1 MAEGAK
7 HVRLTTGE
15 RLGLGNG
22 VRVRSGVAVRPP
34 WESPVRSACGAP
46 AVEHLHP
53 HESDHRDMC
62 PAAESSLSM
71 SEPTRAMR
79 VLADVADRVHTLPAI
94 PIMGWADRAA
104 ELLAAVTEVPGT
116 VVALALMSGPASAPR
131 LDAVGVARS
140 AAGGPMPGIHKIEA
154 VRTAVEALDGP
165 ALSRML
171 DARGGDVPSSVLQAL
186 AGVPTAEPVLAS
198 LTQSSDRHAAAL
210 VSVPSGHSIGEAA
223 ASIATT
229 VLPLLLRRARVA
241 LGEPPAGSHGWITS
255 MEETVLAQLVVG
267 KSVRQIAD
275 ELGRSPHTVHDH
287 VKSLHRKLNAS
298 SRGELIAR
306 ALGHVT
312 NATRIRAQSREK

>member
-1 MAEGAK
+1 
-7 HVRLTTGE
+7 
-15 RLGLGNG
+15 
-22 VRVRSGVAVRPP
+22 
-34 WESPVRSACGAP
+34 
-46 AVEHLHP
+46 
-53 HESDHRDMC
+53 MC
-62 PAAESSLSM
+62 PAAESSLSL
-71 SEPTRAMR
+71 SESTRTMR

-104 ELLAAVTEVPGT
+104 ELLAAVTESPGT
-116 VVALALMSGPASAPR
+116 IGALALMSGPVAAPKI
-131 LDAVGVARS
+131 DAVGVARS

-154 VRTAVEALDGP
+154 VRSALESLEGP
-165 ALSRML
+165 ALARLL
-171 DARGGDVPSSVLQAL
+171 DGRGVEAPSGVLQAL
-186 AGVPTAEPVLAS
+186 AGVPSGEPVIAAVV
-198 LTQSSDRHAAAL
+198 QSSDRHAAVLLSA
-210 VSVPSGHSIGEAA
+210 PPGHPFGEAA

-229 VLPLLLRRARVA
+229 ILPLLLRRARVA

-255 MEETVLAQLVVG
+255 MEETVLSQLVVG

-312 NATRIRAQSREK
+312 NATRIRAKSRDK